1 MRRIDGEQTE
11 PLHRTAATR
20 ALEQI
25 TAAPLPP
32 HALMSRAGHSIARLT
47 LALTPHAQ
55 HIWVA
60 CGPGNNGG
68 DGLVAATWLHQHSQ
82 ILGLGLTITTTLA
95 GDPQRL
101 PEDAAHALKQ
111 ALAAGLTLADSPPDR
126 FDMAVDALLGIGA
139 TRPMSGKLATHW
151 CRLVNA
157 TAPVLSVDVPSGLDA
172 DTGRLLSPAPRPR
185 DPTGRRFT
193 LSLLTLKPGLFTA
206 QGRDFA
212 GEVWFD
218 DLGAPAADTIPPD
231 AWLQGSPTPDAA
243 SALRHASHKGSHGE
257 VLVLGGQGMETG
269 GAGMAGAAVM
279 AARAALHA
287 GAGRVYLSLLQT
299 PAPIQAWD
307 PACPELMMRST
318 PAALAGN
325 LVERSAVV
333 CGCGG
338 GQAVIDIL
346 PAVLQRAPA
355 LVLDADALNAV
366 ASSPALQHLLGQRR
380 DRGWVTVV
388 TPHPLEAARLL
399 ASTTDCVMA
408 NRIASAQTISERWG
422 VVCVLKGSGTVISA
436 PGTTPRI
443 NASGNGLLATAGT
456 GDVLA
461 GMVGATLAARREP
474 MSAAQCAAMAVF
486 HHGRIADQWLTSHGT
501 RHLSASQLAAGAA
514 S

>member
-32 HALMSRAGHSIARLT
+32 HALMARAGQSIARLT

-82 ILGLGLTITTTLA
+82 AHGLGLTITTTLA
-95 GDPQRL
+95 GDPCRL
-101 PEDAAHALKQ
+101 PGEAAHALKL
-111 ALAAGLTLADSPPDR
+111 AGAAGLTLAASPPER
-126 FDMAVDALLGIGA
+126 FDVAVDALLGIGA
-139 TRPMSGKLATHW
+139 TRPMSGDLAAHW
-151 CRLVNA
+151 CCLVHA
-157 TAPVLSVDVPSGLDA
+157 TAPVLSVDVPSGLEP
-172 DTGRLLSPAPRPR
+172 DTGRLLTPAPTPQN
-185 DPTGRRFT
+185 PAGRRFT

-218 DLGAPAADTIPPD
+218 DLGTPATGSIPPD
-231 AWLQGSPTPDAA
+231 AWLQGSPTAGVE
-243 SALRHASHKGSHGE
+243 LTLKHASHKGSHGD
-257 VLVLGGQGMETG
+257 VLVMGGQGMETD
-269 GAGMAGAAVM
+269 GAGMSGAAVL

-299 PAPIQAWD
+299 TAPTPAWD
-307 PACPELMMRST
+307 PPCPELMMRST

-325 LVERSAVV
+325 LLESSAVV

-338 GQAVIDIL
+338 GRVVMDIL
-346 PAVLQRAPA
+346 PALLQRAPD
-355 LVLDADALNAV
+355 LVLDADALNAI
-366 ASSPALQHLLGQRR
+366 ASSPALQDLLDQRR
-380 DRGWVTVV
+380 HRGWITVV
-388 TPHPLEAARLL
+388 TPHPMEAARLL
-399 ASTTDCVMA
+399 ASTTDTVMSD
-408 NRIASAQTISERWG
+408 RVASAQAISERWG

-443 NASGNGLLATAGT
+443 NSSGNGLLATAGT

-461 GMVGATLAARREP
+461 GMVGAALAARREP
-474 MSAAQCAAMAVF
+474 MSAAHCAATAVF
-486 HHGRIADQWLTSHGT
+486 HHGRIADQWLKSKGGQ
-501 RHLSASQLAAGAA
+501 RLSASQLATGAA